1 MKQLF
6 TALVFLVAAHAA
18 GAQAAVNIDG
28 KWDAQMN
35 TPGGARTFGVEF
47 TNDNGKV
54 SGMVHRASGDVKL
67 EGTLKGDA
75 LEFWYLIDYN
85 GNPLQ
90 LTMRAKVTDDAMK
103 GTVTMGMT
111 AEDEFSAKRAAP
123 AAAATKP

>member
-85 GNPLQ
+85 
-90 LTMRAKVTDDAMK
+90 
-103 GTVTMGMT
+103 VTMGMT